1 MFTKKA
7 ADPSGI
13 YIAIT
18 LGILSTIF
26 GLFCANYLSKL
37 ITRPLNAL
45 NNVVTKI
52 ANGDLTHVFKFKNGK
67 DEFAYNSRFVE
78 KMQDSLNKALRLTV
92 DECNRIHTTLSDI
105 QKLSDNIV
113 IKTDATEGQALTVA
127 SASEQMVSTT
137 QDISRNCESA
147 TLSSQ
152 HSQKITQDGVG
163 VVKNA
168 VQMIHDQSN
177 NTRENAIKIE
187 SFAKKMA
194 DISNIVS
201 TIDDIAAQTNLLAL
215 NAAIKAARAGEAGR
229 GFVVVAD
236 EVRALASRTTVSTQE
251 ISKMVDT
258 IQNEVNVAVGS
269 IRNSVTSIDKVAQ
282 EASGVEDVLNNINQ
296 NVNEVGS
303 QIIQIA
309 TAAQQQSTS
318 TAEISH
324 NIQTISQ
331 SSKSISEAANNTN
344 DSIHKIKSQ
353 LDALSSE
360 LAFFK
365 LKNV

>member
-1 MFTKKA
+1 MNFSIHSIKVKIYLSFIIVLLTSAIVIAISVYDSKQNINSSTFVENTLLVSYAEASNAEKSFSRVNNMMLILLSEKDDAKALALYQEFESVTQAAKKNIFDLNENNLVNTEFKNLVLNTKQATIDYFNFLDKQIIPYIENNQRSIALEFYIKDGVNLFYGVVSNIKSAIAILFENVAMFTKKA
-7 ADPSGI
+7 ADPTGI

-147 TLSSQ
+147 TLSS
-152 HSQKITQDGVG
+152 
-163 VVKNA
+163 
-168 VQMIHDQSN
+168 
-177 NTRENAIKIE
+177 
-187 SFAKKMA
+187 
-194 DISNIVS
+194 
-201 TIDDIAAQTNLLAL
+201 
-215 NAAIKAARAGEAGR
+215 
-229 GFVVVAD
+229 
-236 EVRALASRTTVSTQE
+236 
-251 ISKMVDT
+251 
-258 IQNEVNVAVGS
+258 
-269 IRNSVTSIDKVAQ
+269 
-282 EASGVEDVLNNINQ
+282 
-296 NVNEVGS
+296 
-303 QIIQIA
+303 
-309 TAAQQQSTS
+309 
-318 TAEISH
+318 
-324 NIQTISQ
+324 
-331 SSKSISEAANNTN
+331 
-344 DSIHKIKSQ
+344 
-353 LDALSSE
+353 
-360 LAFFK
+360 
-365 LKNV
+365 